1 MNDSV
6 ENALFTKS
14 FSSLL
19 WSKAKI
25 INTQSSTF
33 YEIKKIYY
41 YIA

>member
-6 ENALFTKS
+6 ENALLTK
-14 FSSLL
+14 
-19 WSKAKI
+19 SKAKI